1 MKNSQENMYDVI
13 FIGAG
18 ISGPFIAHEL
28 CKAGINCLMLEAGK
42 QYARR
47 NYPRNDLDGASQL
60 YWSGGLELGQDCK
73 IAFLRP
79 KVVGGGS
86 VVNQALLER
95 FDDDALDAWRSQS
108 KVDFFTNA
116 KMAKWYDKA
125 ESELVIQTVPQEFW
139 NESAHIFRQGFE
151 KLGYRYS
158 PLRRACK
165 QCHFEQGNC
174 CIECLNGCRIGSKQ
188 STPETVLKKALDL
201 GLTLHPEVE
210 ATHIHAASDLVVVNG
225 VAGGKEEVRFQGR
238 HLVLAGGAIGNSRL
252 LLNSG
257 FDRQLPAVGRNFYC
271 HPQYMNF
278 GIYEKE
284 VRAHTGA
291 FGSVKSDDPGFRKSG
306 FKLENVYAG
315 PAGIAMLLG
324 QYGRRLQQYMQR
336 LSHFAGIEISVRDT
350 APGRI
355 TVNRKGAAVI
365 HKKRNRE
372 DIARYKRGRKAVD
385 EIFRATGATEIIHG
399 AFSIALH
406 LMGGCVM
413 GMDSATSVVDSEFR
427 LHGYSNIFAADSSI
441 FPNAPGINPS
451 LTIMAL
457 SKKAAEDI
465 LRHIGR

>member
-1 MKNSQENMYDVI
+1 MKKNQVERYDVI
-13 FIGAG
+13 FVGAG

-28 CKAGINCLMLEAGK
+28 CKAGLKCLMLEAGK
-42 QYARR
+42 HFTRHS
-47 NYPRNDLDGASQL
+47 YPRNDLDGASQL

-86 VVNQALLER
+86 IVNQALVDR
-95 FDDDALDAWRSQS
+95 FDDDAFDAWRSQS
-108 KVDFFTNA
+108 KVDCFTTA
-116 KMAKWYDKA
+116 RMAQWYDKA
-125 ESELVIQTVPQEFW
+125 ESEIEIQTVPEEFW
-139 NESAHIFRQGFE
+139 NENAHIFRQGFE
-151 KLGYRYS
+151 KLGYRYA

-165 QCHFEQGNC
+165 QCHFELGNC

-188 STPETVLKKALDL
+188 STPETVLKKALEL

-210 ATHIHAASDLVVVNG
+210 ATHLQAASDQVVVEA
-225 VAGGKEEVRFQGR
+225 VARGKEKVRYQSR

-257 FDRQLPAVGRNFYC
+257 FGQRLPAVGRNFYC

-278 GIYEKE
+278 GVYEKE
-284 VRAHTGA
+284 VCAHTGS
-291 FGSVKSDDPGFRKSG
+291 FGSIKSDDPGFRKSG

-324 QYGRRLQQYMQR
+324 RYGRSLQHYMQR
-336 LSHFAGIEISVRDT
+336 LPHFAGIEISTRDIT
-350 APGRI
+350 PGRI

-372 DIARYKRGRKAVD
+372 DMARYKRGRRAVD

-399 AFSIALH
+399 TFSIALH

-413 GMDSATSVVDSEFR
+413 GTDPATSVVDPEFR
-427 LHGYSNIFAADSSI
+427 LHGHANIFAADSSI

-457 SKKAAEDI
+457 SKKAAVDI
-465 LRHIGR
+465 LRYIQR